1 MLKTSRVVVADDA
14 LNLSRDSRIV
24 ALRWDL
30 VPWGI
35 VLDLDVPI
43 SEAEGAAMR
52 RAWLLFSGV
61 ADVTIPMQSSRLP
74 TGIWLTS
81 SFAVEACAQELLL
94 YTCRALLPEFDG
106 NRLRENG
113 TLGRISIRAQSL
125 VGVVSENSSLAGEY
139 GLALKA
145 RTDLASDQEM
155 LASLDA

>member
-1 MLKTSRVVVADDA
+1 MLKTSHVVSDDA
-14 LNLSRDSRIV
+14 LHLSRDSRVV

-43 SEAEGAAMR
+43 SEAKGAAMR

-61 ADVTIPMQSSRLP
+61 AEVTIPMQSSRLP

-81 SFAVEACAQELLL
+81 SFAVEGSAQESLL
-94 YTCRALLPEFDG
+94 YTCRALLPEFNE
-106 NRLRENG
+106 NRLREDG
-113 TLGRISIRAQSL
+113 TLGCISIRAQSL
-125 VGVVSENSSLAGEY
+125 VGVVSQRSSLASEY
-139 GLALKA
+139 GLSLGS